1 MEENE
6 IIKLYEELVEWY
18 GDSLANFEHYPRI
31 FAYQV
36 RLYRYYKDRKNED
49 SSMQ

>member
-1 MEENE
+1 MTDTEVMD
-6 IIKLYEELVEWY
+6 LYKELQEHY

-31 FAYQV
+31 FANQV
-36 RLYRYYKDRKNED
+36 KMYRYYKEQKNED